1 MDDALTVN
9 WSVHPLNNFVYSITG
24 HHQSVM
30 EQDTIDIQAL
40 QNMTN
45 KCQLLYA
52 SWIRIRCNTLGAIHL
67 ICLTNFF

>member
-9 WSVHPLNNFVYSITG
+9 WSVHPLNNFVYGITG

-30 EQDTIDIQAL
+30 EQDTVDIQAL

-45 KCQLLYA
+45 KCQLWYT
-52 SWIRIRCNTLGAIHL
+52 S
-67 ICLTNFF
+67 